1 MTGTLGQN
9 ANRETVA
16 EILFQAILV
25 NMVDHNILNTNNGNQ
40 GYTEIDETLG
50 YKTFKLEQVE
60 GVVTGNEF
68 ADLNSTQVLP
78 VGQTQLQVEGEE
90 NLRSLA
96 ISTEITDIGESR
108 YAYITGAK
116 VLAMGD
122 TGLNKVTETGAAV
135 DITTNAKFQAAAEMP
150 AASGIEYYVNFGR
163 AGTFTCDQRLE
174 FVVTFTYNTGSTFI
188 PGTNN
193 LYGSLTEIIRD
204 FELDYVGGDDLVTDV
219 GMTRV
224 DDRTNSNT
232 ATYSKVI
239 RANADISDNDL
250 AVIRGIFAAA
260 DNNNNSTTR
269 FEGVE
274 GDVFV
279 GTFSTNATNNEER
292 DLSNQIS
299 YRKFVEDYINDETF
313 DVNWENSFNGDWVK
327 FVDNNGD
334 GQAEYA
340 FYTTS
345 WLDEVVGTYT
355 NEDGDT
361 IFEYNRW
368 NFDDDNDPRVTND
381 GYNVRYMDD
390 YKPAVG
396 DKVICA
402 LIDNQIL
409 VEPAKSENVTVSDY
423 SWREDKITTD
433 KGEFGQSGIGNATD
447 MQQRI
452 SGMED
457 KVEYTVYFDHFGYI
471 RAYELPGGT
480 QYALVTELYYTNGN
494 NGNMVQSWPM
504 TAELKVGDADKKEY
518 TTSSSNVFNTQLFL
532 NTPWLEVRSIAAN
545 RSYYNWLQPAI
556 AHLGVGYTDS
566 VLGYRGA
573 MNGGVAS
580 VTDPSLDRDIQYN
593 FWNKNYQAINQI
605 VSFGTSQEFRYG
617 TQQYDQIVPTF
628 DENVDVANTTSFTNV
643 AVVNVNDDTNTATLA
658 GAAKLHVNQNG
669 VVDPSRYDVD
679 YIQLSTADIASGAVR
694 YNIAN
699 NSGDAD
705 YVEDNNYF
713 VNAVHDTEYYI
724 VYNGDVFYCKDY
736 VNFPGLTNKDNN
748 IHAAYAVARDTR
760 SDNADKPYWVADV
773 IVYEV
778 ETLNNKVASNI
789 ALAYYTQQRNTGS
802 VQLLKTLNS
811 KVGPMVDLVPGG
823 KDWSADLGQ
832 WGTGWESYGFYTLYN
847 TTEPV
852 DNVMSARSIEL
863 IDDEFNKNGI
873 YAGTIIREVDV
884 TNRGDYI
891 VVDLGDGRTAQIEV
905 TDKIYSITR
914 DHNWDGGWNN
924 EYNTARQ
931 LRYKNTN
938 SSEVKTGDRVI
949 WVGTAATNGT
959 VSTASFVVDL
969 GNWDN
974 NWELWNTTA
983 PFLAWYTKTPT
994 PTTDADPIS
1003 GLWKEIVDEQIGS
1016 IVNYAPVSFNLVLGA
1031 NETAKISV
1039 STGDSTTVSG
1049 GRTGT
1054 APAGTNVQL
1063 QVPDTTKGFT
1073 LTVELTGKNPV
1084 NMAAIVVNNPWVA
1097 TQTVLTKSNAA
1108 GTEKTYTVVVGTT
1121 TNVPFAALAEDAF
1134 VKAEDAEV
1142 RIYTDNG
1149 VTDLLTFANT
1159 ITGIGDG
1166 DKKLV
1171 YAEAAALEVILNEL
1185 NTALPAG
1192 TLKDN
1197 VGTAAT
1203 TIGGYVD
1210 GVTSE
1215 LETALTAK
1223 QNAAKAAV
1231 DEAAAGYTEDAAV
1244 AAAITALKNAIDACT
1259 VDGKDASDI
1268 ATYWDGTALV
1278 ANQTLVKALTDAV
1291 AAAEEAAASDPTSVA
1306 NVRAKA
1312 LEAVNALVGNTGS
1325 VQAVADAKAALVA
1338 ALEACTSVNADG
1350 VSATS
1355 KLLSTYCTVNEETGA
1370 VTLKEDQALVAALK
1384 SAVEAAGTAAEAEAA
1399 LNQAKIDAKDAITT
1413 EVGKYGD
1420 VEAVKTAVNTLVAAI
1435 EACEVGGTDTKA
1447 ITTYYTNGA
1456 LVTSQPQVKAVL
1468 DAVDAAGLAANKDLA
1483 KVAVDALFTEAGV
1496 AIPTDAGELKT
1507 AYDAVINAINACT
1520 VNGSDGTLLST
1531 YWTENGLVKTQD
1543 AIKTLI
1549 EKIEAAKAPV
1559 T

>member
-1 MTGTLGQN
+1 
-9 ANRETVA
+9 
-16 EILFQAILV
+16 
-25 NMVDHNILNTNNGNQ
+25 
-40 GYTEIDETLG
+40 
-50 YKTFKLEQVE
+50 
-60 GVVTGNEF
+60 
-68 ADLNSTQVLP
+68 
-78 VGQTQLQVEGEE
+78 
-90 NLRSLA
+90 
-96 ISTEITDIGESR
+96 
-108 YAYITGAK
+108 
-116 VLAMGD
+116 
-122 TGLNKVTETGAAV
+122 
-135 DITTNAKFQAAAEMP
+135 
-150 AASGIEYYVNFGR
+150 
-163 AGTFTCDQRLE
+163 
-174 FVVTFTYNTGSTFI
+174 
-188 PGTNN
+188 
-193 LYGSLTEIIRD
+193 
-204 FELDYVGGDDLVTDV
+204 
-219 GMTRV
+219 
-224 DDRTNSNT
+224 
-232 ATYSKVI
+232 
-239 RANADISDNDL
+239 
-250 AVIRGIFAAA
+250 
-260 DNNNNSTTR
+260 
-269 FEGVE
+269 
-274 GDVFV
+274 
-279 GTFSTNATNNEER
+279 
-292 DLSNQIS
+292 
-299 YRKFVEDYINDETF
+299 
-313 DVNWENSFNGDWVK
+313 
-327 FVDNNGD
+327 
-334 GQAEYA
+334 
-340 FYTTS
+340 
-345 WLDEVVGTYT
+345 
-355 NEDGDT
+355 
-361 IFEYNRW
+361 
-368 NFDDDNDPRVTND
+368 
-381 GYNVRYMDD
+381 
-390 YKPAVG
+390 
-396 DKVICA
+396 
-402 LIDNQIL
+402 
-409 VEPAKSENVTVSDY
+409 
-423 SWREDKITTD
+423 
-433 KGEFGQSGIGNATD
+433 
-447 MQQRI
+447 
-452 SGMED
+452 
-457 KVEYTVYFDHFGYI
+457 
-471 RAYELPGGT
+471 
-480 QYALVTELYYTNGN
+480 
-494 NGNMVQSWPM
+494 
-504 TAELKVGDADKKEY
+504 
-518 TTSSSNVFNTQLFL
+518 
-532 NTPWLEVRSIAAN
+532 
-545 RSYYNWLQPAI
+545 
-556 AHLGVGYTDS
+556 
-566 VLGYRGA
+566 
-573 MNGGVAS
+573 
-580 VTDPSLDRDIQYN
+580 
-593 FWNKNYQAINQI
+593 
-605 VSFGTSQEFRYG
+605 
-617 TQQYDQIVPTF
+617 
-628 DENVDVANTTSFTNV
+628 
-643 AVVNVNDDTNTATLA
+643 
-658 GAAKLHVNQNG
+658 
-669 VVDPSRYDVD
+669 
-679 YIQLSTADIASGAVR
+679 
-694 YNIAN
+694 
-699 NSGDAD
+699 
-705 YVEDNNYF
+705 
-713 VNAVHDTEYYI
+713 
-724 VYNGDVFYCKDY
+724 
-736 VNFPGLTNKDNN
+736 
-748 IHAAYAVARDTR
+748 
-760 SDNADKPYWVADV
+760 
-773 IVYEV
+773 
-778 ETLNNKVASNI
+778 
-789 ALAYYTQQRNTGS
+789 
-802 VQLLKTLNS
+802 
-811 KVGPMVDLVPGG
+811 
-823 KDWSADLGQ
+823 
-832 WGTGWESYGFYTLYN
+832 
-847 TTEPV
+847 
-852 DNVMSARSIEL
+852 MSARSIEL

-884 TNRGDYI
+884 SNRGDYI

-1384 SAVEAAGTAAEAEAA
+1384 SAVEAAGTAAKAEAA